1 MLKRVGGVGDR
12 GESQKRK
19 QTGFGQ
25 CEAIWKASDA
35 AIKVIC
41 KGKVIKPKSIQWN
54 VNQMK
59 VQ

>member
-1 MLKRVGGVGDR
+1 MGLGTGGSHRRENRLALDSVRLYG
-12 GESQKRK
+12 
-19 QTGFGQ
+19 
-25 CEAIWKASDA
+25 KASDA